1 MKKNKISIIVIIV
14 LAILALVEGILLISG
29 ALSKVPKNSNGE
41 DILISLNDGDYTVN
55 DIYNKLKSSYALS
68 TIIDMVDNKILTA
81 DYGDKKDEVESYV
94 KNAETNLK
102 SNYVDDKGNYDE
114 EKLLSALQNY
124 GYNSID
130 AYLDTVRTSQ
140 YTEYATEDY
149 AKTLLTEEE
158 IKKYYDEKMY
168 ADMSGKHILVK
179 PASKSTDDEN
189 KAKAKAEEIIKAIKE
204 DVKNGTDINE
214 AFEKYKDNAEV
225 TFEDLGTFNYTQMDE
240 GFSKAA
246 YALKTNEMSSTPAKS
261 SYGYHV
267 ILKTGESEKKSYDDA
282 KEEIKTTLAK
292 EKVDADSTLQVK
304 AMMNIRE
311 KHGFKIN
318 DSELNEYYN
327 RYINR
332 QLNNSKNK

>member
-1 MKKNKISIIVIIV
+1 MS
-14 LAILALVEGILLISG
+14 
-29 ALSKVPKNSNGE
+29 
-41 DILISLNDGDYTVN
+41 
-55 DIYNKLKSSYALS
+55 
-68 TIIDMVDNKILTA
+68 
-81 DYGDKKDEVESYV
+81 DKKDEVESYV

-130 AYLDTVRTSQ
+130 AYLETVRTSQ